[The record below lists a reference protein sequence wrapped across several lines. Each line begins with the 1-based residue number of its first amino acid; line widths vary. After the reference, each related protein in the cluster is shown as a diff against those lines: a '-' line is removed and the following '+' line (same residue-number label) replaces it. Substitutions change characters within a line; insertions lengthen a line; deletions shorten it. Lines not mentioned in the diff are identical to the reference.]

1 MRKTAV
7 GLVSMVFAVLITQSG
22 CEASEAGEGILSD
35 LGLEASADLNFSSLY
50 MWRGITLDGD
60 AVVQPGLYLKT
71 KDSKFGSLK
80 FGFWFSADIE
90 NKDSLKSEETDYIVD
105 YTYSFPFMSASI
117 GHIYYDFPEALPA
130 DGASR
135 GFSREFYGGIAFSK
149 LLFAPSVFYYYDYGR
164 KEDGG
169 GHGSY
174 TVINFSYSIPVKAF
188 DKYDCSIDLSGHAG
202 FNNKQY
208 YRGKGGDAAFGAA
221 LTLPLAKSL
230 SMKPNINYS
239 IPWGSIS
246 DKNNGNQ
253 KNRLYGGVYLGYV
266 F

>member
-1 MRKTAV
+1 MA
-7 GLVSMVFAVLITQSG
+7 FAALAMQPLCI
-22 CEASEAGEGILSD
+22 ASETGEGVLSD
-35 LGLEASADLNFSSLY
+35 FGLEVSGELNFSSLY

-60 AVVQPGLYLKT
+60 AVIQPGLYLKT

-80 FGFWFSADIE
+80 FGIWFSTDIE
-90 NKDSLKSEETDYIVD
+90 NKDNLKSEETDYIVD
-105 YTYSFPFMSASI
+105 YTYSFSFMSASL
-117 GHIYYDFPEALPA
+117 GHIYYDFPDALPA
-130 DGASR
+130 DGASK
-135 GFSREFYGGIAFSK
+135 GFSREFYGGITFFK
-149 LLFAPSVFYYYDYGR
+149 LLFSPSVFYYHDYGR

-174 TVINFSYSIPVKAF
+174 TVISLSYSIPVRAF

-208 YRGKGGDAAFGAA
+208 YRGRGGDTALGAGF
-221 LTLPLAKSL
+221 TLPLAKGL
-230 SMKPNINYS
+230 SVKPNINYS
-239 IPWGSIS
+239 VPWGSIS

-253 KNRLYGGVYLGYV
+253 KNRLYGGAYLNYV